1 MEDKL
6 QQLEERLN
14 RLESLIGT
22 KLSQEQARKYI
33 GVSRPTM
40 QRYVQKGILHPR
52 RDGNR
57 LYYNITELDKFCCNP

>member
-6 QQLEERLN
+6 EQLEKRLE

-52 RDGNR
+52 KDGHR
-57 LYYNITELDKFCCNP
+57 LYYNITELNNFCS

>member
-6 QQLEERLN
+6 QQLEERLQ
-14 RLESLIGT
+14 RLENLIGT

-57 LYYNITELDKFCCNP
+57 LYYNINELNNFCS

>member
-1 MEDKL
+1 M
-6 QQLEERLN
+6 EERLEQLERRLE
-14 RLESLIGT
+14 RLESIVGT

-57 LYYNITELDKFCCNP
+57 LYYNINELNNFCS

>member
-1 MEDKL
+1 MEERL
-6 QQLEERLN
+6 EQLEERLQ
-14 RLESLIGT
+14 RLENLIGT

-57 LYYNITELDKFCCNP
+57 LYYNITELNNFCS

>member
-6 QQLEERLN
+6 QQLEERLK
-14 RLESLIGT
+14 RLENLIGT

-52 RDGNR
+52 RDGHR
-57 LYYNITELDKFCCNP
+57 LYYNINELNNFCS

>member
-6 QQLEERLN
+6 QQLEERLQ
-14 RLESLIGT
+14 RLENLIGT

-40 QRYVQKGILHPR
+40 QRYVQNGILHPR
-52 RDGNR
+52 RDGHR
-57 LYYNITELDKFCCNP
+57 LYYNITELNNFCS

>member
-6 QQLEERLN
+6 QQLEERLQ
-14 RLESLIGT
+14 RLENLIGT

-52 RDGNR
+52 RDGHR
-57 LYYNITELDKFCCNP
+57 LYYNITELNNFCS